1 MSILSN
7 INYIGFDFDGV
18 FTDNT
23 LIQDQNG
30 KEYIKFSKYD
40 SLFIKALKNLI
51 KIKNLPITLFVISG
65 EKNPI
70 VKYRCDKLGL
80 NCYQGINN
88 KLEFFKKEFLVKN
101 KTNKVNYIYLG
112 NDLNDLKLLKNA
124 YFSCCPSDSPKI
136 IKKYASYTAIST
148 GGNGFIR
155 EIIEYLFKDAEIY
168 DEDVIEYIEK

>member
-1 MSILSN
+1 MSILCDVK
-7 INYIGFDFDGV
+7 YIGFDFDGV

-30 KEYIKFSKYD
+30 KEYIRFSKYD
-40 SLFIKALKNLI
+40 SLFIKALKNFILI
-51 KIKNLPITLFVISG
+51 KKLPINLFVISG

-88 KLEFFKKEFLVKN
+88 KLDFFQQKILVNNKN
-101 KTNKVNYIYLG
+101 NMENYIFLG

-124 YFSCCPSDSPKI
+124 YFSCCPSDSPNI
-136 IKKYASYTAIST
+136 IKKYVNYIAISK
-148 GGNGFIR
+148 GGGGFIR
-155 EIIEYLFKDAEIY
+155 EIIEYLFRDAGIDE
-168 DEDVIEYIEK
+168 EDVIEYIEK